1 MTPPSPPLRVD
12 IRFTA
17 SRAHRMLPVTLTAI
31 MRWMRSA
38 DMSSTRTEGPTMPAL
53 LTRAP
58 SVPNSSAALNSA
70 RISLSLPTSL
80 LTAMA
85 LPFLRSISATASRAA
100 ASFAAYPMQTRNPR
114 AAAAV
119 AVARPMPRLP
129 PVIITTRSVTLA
141 PMCRE
146 RWPQDRSSRI
156 LLQRGVERPEMAEGI
171 ANAAIAR
178 APEGILWR
186 QHDLGAGRLGLSNR
200 RIDIRRFRHVDV
212 DGHAGAA
219 AAQGGQDVAAEFRKF
234 VVQHHFAA
242 KQLNI
247 RVHDALAVVGEMMK
261 RTFGVERLF
270 VERDRFQSVLDAN
283 VGLNSRRICT
293 KRHTCTPSQI
303 QHQPRRIF
311 QAFLDPHQE
320 SHGFLAVDH
329 AVIVGQRQIHH
340 RADLDLAADHHRT
353 LLDLVHA
360 QNAGLRRVEDRRRH
374 QRAIDAAVGDGEG
387 AALQLVDLELAVAGA
402 AAV

>member
-1 MTPPSPPLRVD
+1 MHPG
-12 IRFTA
+12 
-17 SRAHRMLPVTLTAI
+17 
-31 MRWMRSA
+31 
-38 DMSSTRTEGPTMPAL
+38 DMSSTHTDGPTMPGL

-70 RISLSLPTSL
+70 RISFSLPTSL
-80 LTAMA
+80 FTAMA

-100 ASFAAYPMQTRNPR
+100 TSFAAYPMQTRNPR
-114 AAAAV
+114 AAAAI

-129 PVIITTRSVTLA
+129 PVTITTLSVTFA

-146 RWPQDRSSRI
+146 RWSHDRSSRI
-156 LLQRGVERPEMAEGI
+156 LLQRGVECPEMAEGI
-171 ANAAIAR
+171 ANAAITR
-178 APEGILWR
+178 APKGILWR
-186 QHDLGAGRLGLSNR
+186 QHDIGAGRLGLSNR
-200 RIDIRRFRHVDV
+200 SIDIRRFRHIDV

-219 AAQGGQDVAAEFRKF
+219 AAQGGHDVTAEFRKF

-242 KQLNI
+242 KHLNI
-247 RVHDALAVVGEMMK
+247 RVHDAPAVVGEMMK
-261 RTFGVERLF
+261 RTFGIERLF
-270 VERDRFQSVLDAN
+270 VESDRFQSILDAN
-283 VGLNSRRICT
+283 MGLNRRRICT

-311 QAFLDPHQE
+311 QAFLDAHQE

-340 RADLDLAADHHRT
+340 RADLDLAADNHRP

-360 QNAGLRRVEDRRRH
+360 ENA
-374 QRAIDAAVGDGEG
+374 
-387 AALQLVDLELAVAGA
+387 
-402 AAV
+402 